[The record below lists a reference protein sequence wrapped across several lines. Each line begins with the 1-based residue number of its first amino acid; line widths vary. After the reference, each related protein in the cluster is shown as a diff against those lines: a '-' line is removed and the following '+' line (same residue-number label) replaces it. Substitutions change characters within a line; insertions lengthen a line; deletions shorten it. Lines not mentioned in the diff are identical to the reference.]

1 LTAIFF
7 LLHFSLFIL
16 FRGKNGEC
24 SSPEKQG
31 RRRKEEGRIFT
42 ARERSIMFDFTN
54 RVVII
59 TGAAGNLG
67 VITARA
73 FQTAGARLVLVDRA
87 PDRLPKMFPELAGS
101 PEHFLATGVDLGDV
115 AAVENMAQEAVRR
128 LGKIDV
134 LVNTAGGY
142 RAGLPLHEAP
152 LDDWDFLLN
161 LNAKSVLIACRAV
174 IPPMLQQNAGKIIN
188 IASRAALMGEANA
201 AAYSVSKTA
210 VVRLTESMAAELKDH
225 DINVN
230 CIMPGMIDTP
240 PNRSAMP
247 DADFNRWVTPEA
259 LADVILF
266 LASDAARAMHGAA
279 LPVFGK
285 G

>member
-1 LTAIFF
+1 
-7 LLHFSLFIL
+7 
-16 FRGKNGEC
+16 
-24 SSPEKQG
+24 
-31 RRRKEEGRIFT
+31 
-42 ARERSIMFDFTN
+42 MFDFTN

-67 VITARA
+67 VVTARA
-73 FQTAGARLVLVDRA
+73 FQAAGASLVLVDRA
-87 PDRLPKMFPELAGS
+87 PDRLPKLFPELASS
-101 PEHFLATGVDLGDV
+101 PKHFLATSVDLGDV
-115 AAVENMAQEAVRR
+115 LAVEKMAQEAVKR
-128 LGKIDV
+128 LGQIDV

-142 RAGLPLHEAP
+142 RAGKPLHEAP
-152 LDDWDFLLN
+152 LEDWDFLLN
-161 LNAKSVLIACRAV
+161 LNARSVLIACRSV
-174 IPPMLQQNAGKIIN
+174 IPQMLKQSAGKIVN

-210 VVRLTESMAAELKDH
+210 VVRLTESMAAELKSH

-230 CIMPGMIDTP
+230 CILPGMIDTP
-240 PNRSAMP
+240 PNRQAMP
-247 DADFNRWVTPEA
+247 NADYSQWVAPEA

-266 LASDAARAMHGAA
+266 LASDAARAIQGAA

>member
-1 LTAIFF
+1 MLV
-7 LLHFSLFIL
+7 SLPNNEQC
-16 FRGKNGEC
+16 KMDKGEC
-24 SSPEKQG
+24 LVL
-31 RRRKEEGRIFT
+31 
-42 ARERSIMFDFTN
+42 RERPIMFDFAN
-54 RVVII
+54 RVVIV

-73 FQTAGARLVLVDRA
+73 FQAAGASLVLVDRS
-87 PDRLPKMFPELAGS
+87 PDRLPKLFPELADS
-101 PEHFLATGVDLGDV
+101 PQHFLATGVDLSDV
-115 AAVENMAQEAVRR
+115 AAVENMARETVHR
-128 LGKIDV
+128 LGRIDV

-152 LDDWDFLLN
+152 LEDWDFLLN
-161 LNAKSVLIACRAV
+161 LNVRSVLIACRAV
-174 IPPMLQQNAGKIIN
+174 IPQMLQQNAGKIVN
-188 IASRAALMGEANA
+188 ISSRAALMGEANA

-225 DINVN
+225 NINVN
-230 CIMPGMIDTP
+230 CILPGMIDTP

-247 DADFNRWVTPEA
+247 DADFSRWVTPEA
-259 LADVILF
+259 LAEVILF
-266 LASDAARAMHGAA
+266 LASDAARAIHGAA

>member
-1 LTAIFF
+1 
-7 LLHFSLFIL
+7 
-16 FRGKNGEC
+16 
-24 SSPEKQG
+24 
-31 RRRKEEGRIFT
+31 
-42 ARERSIMFDFTN
+42 MFDFTN
-54 RVVII
+54 RVVVI

-67 VITARA
+67 VVTARA
-73 FQTAGARLVLVDRA
+73 FQAAGASLVLVDRS
-87 PDRLPKMFPELAGS
+87 PDRLPKLFPELADA
-101 PEHFLATGVDLGDV
+101 PLHFLATSVDLGDV
-115 AAVENMAQEAVRR
+115 AAVETMAQEAVHR

-152 LDDWDFLLN
+152 LEDWDFLLN

-174 IPPMLQQNAGKIIN
+174 IPHLLQQNAGKIIN
-188 IASRAALMGEANA
+188 IASRAALQGEANA

-225 DINVN
+225 NINVN
-230 CIMPGMIDTP
+230 CILPGMIDTP
-240 PNRSAMP
+240 PNRQAMP
-247 DADFNRWVTPEA
+247 DADYSRWVAPEA
-259 LADVILF
+259 LTDVILF
-266 LASDAARAMHGAA
+266 LASEAARALHGTA